1 MVAFWHQAAAH
12 LGRGSLK
19 ASLDG
24 YCRLETA
31 HGDTALVAD
40 DGSMVSLFRLD
51 GFRSLPGEEDVT
63 EACDRLR
70 VGLSPFFSKPGL
82 ALQFWFGHSPELG
95 TREVETI
102 IDDSARVARDNALD
116 LHDLL
121 DERRKLLPSKLYGE
135 RCYLALW
142 SRPSLLTAEDRSAS
156 QKQRTK
162 VLNAAPP
169 ISLGQIPDTALEG
182 LAIRHDSFVTA
193 LGREFG
199 AAGIALDL
207 LDNYEALNAIRKIV
221 APDTLGL
228 NHPWR
233 ATLPGDYLKARLPSL
248 GRSLKRKDISN
259 LVWPKLSEQIFTDHA
274 DVIDGKIVR
283 IGNTVFSGF
292 DIVLPPEIVVQFN
305 ELIRRVIANGTK
317 ISWRCSI
324 LMESGGFAGQVF
336 REQLARLLA
345 WTAPTHNG
353 RIKES
358 FERLRQT
365 DGDGN
370 TVIRWRA
377 SFAAWAP
384 ADEVG
389 QLRAHVSSLQEMV
402 KSWGNC
408 HTNAVVGDPL
418 DCVMSSALGL
428 STSSTAE
435 SCAADLLDVLAM
447 APIVRP
453 ACPWERGSI
462 IFRTADGKPF
472 PYQPG
477 SSKQNAS
484 VDIMVG
490 TPGSGK
496 SVLMNAINL
505 GVALSPQSGRGGD
518 NQAILPRIAII
529 DIGPS
534 SSGLISLIRD
544 ALPPN
549 RRHEAM
555 FHRLKMVERDAVNPF
570 DTQLCCR
577 RPFAHE
583 RSFLVNLIALICT
596 PEDADAPYD
605 GISQLAEACVD
616 EAYRYYSD
624 EVSPK
629 RYSPTMDLKVDDA
642 LKKHHFEVDEE
653 TSWWEIV
660 DFLFAKGEHHAA
672 ALAQRLAVPI
682 LGDLIPISNAETVRE
697 PFIEMRVQSTQEPMV
712 GAFQRQITAAIKQ
725 YVILSNPTRFDVS
738 NARVVAFD
746 LAGVTEATGK
756 RGRKQTA
763 VMYMMARQTLT
774 SDFWLDED
782 EIKASDLPEEV
793 RSHHLL
799 RFQNNRQMPKRIC
812 IDEYHLTGGL
822 GIRDQV
828 VADVRVGRKA
838 GVQISLASQLIGD
851 FDHSIRELA
860 TNIFLCNVP
869 TAESVR
875 TVMDTYDLPAS
886 LKPVI
891 SRLTGPEPGEGAPI
905 VAIFKLK
912 SQTYVQHFYN
922 QLGPIELW
930 ALSTTAEDT
939 ALRAILYERLGSPE
953 ARRILA
959 RRFPAGSAKS
969 EIEAELEGLMSSGQ
983 MIDDSVRSNVIARM
997 ADDLVKGAFQ

>member
-1 MVAFWHQAAAH
+1 MVSVWHQAASYF
-12 LGRGSLK
+12 GRTALK
-19 ASLDG
+19 NTLDA
-24 YCRLETA
+24 YCRLETSSGK
-31 HGDTALVAD
+31 HALVAD
-40 DGSMVSLFRLD
+40 DGSMVSVFRLD
-51 GFRSLPGEEDVT
+51 GFRSLPGEQDVT

-70 VGLSPFFSKPGL
+70 VGLSPFFARHGL
-82 ALQFWFGHSPELG
+82 ALQFWFGHSPDLG
-95 TREVETI
+95 EREVGAI
-102 IDDSARVARDNALD
+102 IDDTARIARDNDLALD
-116 LHDLL
+116 DLL
-121 DERRKLLPSKLYGE
+121 NERRNLLPHRVFGE

-142 SRPSLLTAEDRSAS
+142 TRPSLLTTEDRNQS
-156 QKQRTK
+156 QKKRVD
-162 VLNAAPP
+162 VLNSAPP
-169 ISLGQIPDTALEG
+169 LSLGQIPDSALQG
-182 LAIRHDSFVTA
+182 LATRHESFTDA
-193 LGREFG
+193 LGREFS
-199 AAGIALDL
+199 AAGIVVDLLNAHDALDVVRRV
-207 LDNYEALNAIRKIV
+207 IS
-221 APDTLGL
+221 PDTLGL
-228 NHPWR
+228 KSDWR
-233 ATLPGDYLKARLPSL
+233 VVLPSDYLRIRMPTLERHFRRGDL
-248 GRSLKRKDISN
+248 SN
-259 LVWPKLSEQIFTDHA
+259 LVWPKLSGQLFPDNAE
-274 DVIDGKIVR
+274 VVDGKIVR

-305 ELIRRVIANGTK
+305 DLIKRVIANGTK
-317 ISWRCSI
+317 ISWRCSFLI
-324 LMESGGFAGQVF
+324 ESSGFSGQVLK
-336 REQLARLLA
+336 EQLTRLLV

-353 RIKES
+353 RIKEA
-358 FERLRQT
+358 FDRLRKT

-370 TVIRWRA
+370 TVVRWRA
-377 SFAAWAP
+377 SFCAWAP
-384 ADEVG
+384 AGDEAT
-389 QLRAHVSSLQEMV
+389 LRTQVSSLQEMV
-402 KSWGNC
+402 KSWGNS
-408 HTNAVVGDPL
+408 HTNSLVGDPL
-418 DCVMSSALGL
+418 DCVMSSALAL

-462 IFRTADGKPF
+462 VFRTADGKSF

-505 GVALSPQSGRGGD
+505 GVALSPQAGATIDGK
-518 NQAILPRIAII
+518 AILPRISII

-544 ALPPN
+544 ALPPG
-549 RRHEAM
+549 RRHEAV
-555 FHRLKMVERDAVNPF
+555 FHRLKMEARYAVNPF

-583 RSFLVNLIALICT
+583 RAFLVNLIGLICT
-596 PEDADAPYD
+596 PEDSDAPYD

-624 EVSPK
+624 EENPK
-629 RYSPTMDLKVDDA
+629 RYAPTQDLV
-642 LKKHHFEVDEE
+642 VDETLQKYGFGIDDN
-653 TSWWEIV
+653 TSWWEIT
-660 DFLFAKGEHHAA
+660 DFLFSVKEYHAA
-672 ALAQRLAVPI
+672 ALAQRLAVPV
-682 LGDLIPISNAETVRE
+682 LGDLVALSNSETVRE
-697 PFIEMRVQSTQEPMV
+697 PFLEMRVKSTNELMV
-712 GAFQRQITAAIKQ
+712 SAFQRQITAAIKQ
-725 YVILSNPTRFDVS
+725 FIILASPTRFDVS
-738 NARVVAFD
+738 NARIIALD

-756 RGRKQTA
+756 RGRRQTA
-763 VMYMMARQTLT
+763 VMYMMARQTVT

-782 EIKASDLPEEV
+782 EIKDFGLSEGV
-793 RSHHLL
+793 MRYHLL
-799 RFQNNRQMPKRIC
+799 RFQNNRQMHKRIC

-875 TVMDTYDLPAS
+875 TVMDTYDLPAT

-891 SRLTGPEPGEGAPI
+891 SRLSGPEAGEGAPI

-912 SQTYVQHFYN
+912 DQTYVQHFYN

-939 ALRAILYERLGSPE
+939 ALRSILYERLGSAE

-959 RRFPAGSAKS
+959 RRFPSGSAKP
-969 EIEAELEGLMSSGQ
+969 EIEMQLEAVMATGRMVDDAE
-983 MIDDSVRSNVIARM
+983 RSNVISRM
-997 ADDLVKGAFQ
+997 ADELVKGAFH

>member
-1 MVAFWHQAAAH
+1 MVAFWHQTAAY
-12 LGRGSLK
+12 LGRNALN
-19 ASLDG
+19 ASLDA
-24 YCRLETA
+24 YCRLESA
-31 HGDTALVAD
+31 HGDYALLAD
-40 DGSMVSLFRLD
+40 DGSMVTLFRLE
-51 GFRSLPGEEDVT
+51 GFRSLPGEQDIT

-95 TREVETI
+95 RREIEAI
-102 IDDSARVARDNALD
+102 IDDTAAIARNNALD
-116 LHDLL
+116 LEDLME
-121 DERRKLLPSKLYGE
+121 ERRRLLPSKVHGE

-142 SRPSLLTAEDRSAS
+142 TQPNLLTSDDRAQSV
-156 QKQRTK
+156 KKRTD
-162 VLNAAPP
+162 VLRAAPP
-169 ISLGQIPDTALEG
+169 MTLGQIPDTALDG
-182 LAIRHDSFVTA
+182 LAVRHDSLVTA
-193 LGREFG
+193 LSREFSG
-199 AAGIALDL
+199 AGIVLDVLKTHDALD
-207 LDNYEALNAIRKIV
+207 AIRKV
-221 APDTLGL
+221 LAPETLGL
-228 NHPWR
+228 KHQWR
-233 ATLPGDYLKARLPSL
+233 ATLPGDYLRARLPSL
-248 GRSLKRKDISN
+248 DRHLKRKDLSN
-259 LVWPKLSEQIFTDHA
+259 LVWPKLSEQLFSDHA
-274 DVIDGKIVR
+274 DVLDGKVVQ
-283 IGNTVFSGF
+283 IGNTIFSGF
-292 DIVLPPEIVVQFN
+292 DITLPPEIVVSFN
-305 ELIRRVIANGTK
+305 DLIRRVVSNGTK
-317 ISWRCSI
+317 ISWRCSM
-324 LMESGGFAGQVF
+324 LVESGGFAGQVL

-358 FERLRQT
+358 FDRLRKT

-370 TVIRWRA
+370 TVVRWRA
-377 SFAAWAP
+377 SFTAWAP
-384 ADEVG
+384 ADDIAT
-389 QLRAHVSSLQEMV
+389 LRAHVASLQEMV
-402 KSWGNC
+402 RSWGNSQ
-408 HTNAVVGDPL
+408 TNSVVGDPL

-428 STSSTAE
+428 STASTAE

-447 APIVRP
+447 APLARP

-462 IFRTADGKPF
+462 VFRTSDGKPF

-505 GVALSPQSGRGGD
+505 GVALSPQAGSGKD
-518 NQAILPRIAII
+518 DKALLPRISII

-555 FHRLKMVERDAVNPF
+555 FHRLRMIEQDAVNPF
-570 DTQLCCR
+570 DTQLACR
-577 RPFAHE
+577 KPFAHE
-583 RSFLVNLIALICT
+583 RSFLVNLIGLICT
-596 PEDADAPYD
+596 PEDGNAPYD
-605 GISQLAEACVD
+605 GVSQLAEACVD
-616 EAYRYYSD
+616 EAYRVYSD
-624 EVSPK
+624 AVSPK
-629 RYSPTMDLKVDDA
+629 RYSQGMDLKVDDA
-642 LKKHHFEVDEE
+642 LTKHAFEIDPA
-653 TSWWEIV
+653 TSWWEVV
-660 DFLFAKGEHHAA
+660 DFFFAKGEFHIAA
-672 ALAQRLAVPI
+672 MAQRLAVPV
-682 LGDLIPISNAETVRE
+682 LGDLVPISNAETIRE
-697 PFIEMRVQSTQEPMV
+697 PFVEMRVQSTQESMI

-725 YVILSNPTRFDVS
+725 YVILASPTRFDIS
-738 NARVVAFD
+738 NARIIAFD
-746 LAGVTEATGK
+746 LAAVTEATGT

-763 VMYMMARQTLT
+763 VMYMMARQTIT

-782 EIKASDLPEEV
+782 EIKASDLSEDV
-793 RSHHLL
+793 KTHHLL
-799 RFQNNRQMPKRIC
+799 RWQNNRQMPKRIC

-851 FDHSIRELA
+851 FDHSIQELA

-869 TAESVR
+869 TADSVR
-875 TVMDTYDLPAS
+875 TVMETYDLPDT
-886 LKPVI
+886 LRPVI
-891 SRLTGPEPGEGAPI
+891 SRLSGPEAGEGAPI

-953 ARRILA
+953 ARRVLA
-959 RRFPAGSAKS
+959 RRFPSGSAKP
-969 EIEAELEGLMSSGQ
+969 EIEAELEQLMASGQ
-983 MIDDSVRSNVIARM
+983 MIDETARGNVIGRLAET
-997 ADDLVKGAFQ
+997 LVKGAYA

>member
-1 MVAFWHQAAAH
+1 MVSFWHQTAAY
-12 LGRGSLK
+12 LGRAALN
-19 ASLDG
+19 ASLDS
-24 YCRLETA
+24 YCRLESA
-31 HGDTALVAD
+31 HGAHALLAD
-40 DGSMVSLFRLD
+40 DASMLTVFRLD
-51 GFRSLPGEEDVT
+51 GFRSLPGEEDIS
-63 EACDRLR
+63 EASDRLR
-70 VGLSPFFSKPGL
+70 VGLSPFFAKPGL

-95 TREVETI
+95 RREVETI
-102 IDDSARVARDNALD
+102 IGDTGRVARDNSLALD
-116 LHDLL
+116 DLL
-121 DERRKLLPSKLYGE
+121 EERRKLLPRRIHGE

-142 SRPSLLTAEDRSAS
+142 TRPSLLTADDLAQSVARRSETL
-156 QKQRTK
+156 R
-162 VLNAAPP
+162 AAPP
-169 ISLGQIPDTALEG
+169 LTLGQIPDAALDG
-182 LAIRHDSFVTA
+182 LAIRHESFSAA
-193 LGREFG
+193 LEREFS
-199 AAGIALDL
+199 AAGVALER
-207 LDNYEALNAIRKIV
+207 LDVYDALNAIRKV
-221 APDTLGL
+221 LAPDTFGL

-233 ATLPGDYLKARLPSL
+233 ASLPGDVLRKRLPTL
-248 GRSLKRKDISN
+248 DRHIRRNDLSN
-259 LVWPKLSEQIFTDHA
+259 LVWPTLAEQLFSDHA
-274 DVIDGKIVR
+274 EVVDGKIVR

-292 DIVLPPEIVVQFN
+292 DIVLPPEIVVAFN
-305 ELIRRVIANGTK
+305 DLIRRVVTNGTK

-324 LMESGGFAGQVF
+324 LLESGGFAGQVL
-336 REQLARLLA
+336 REQLARLLV

-358 FERLRQT
+358 FERLRKT

-370 TVIRWRA
+370 TVVRWRA

-384 ADEVG
+384 ADEIAT
-389 QLRAHVSSLQEMV
+389 LRSHVSALQEMV
-402 KSWGNC
+402 RSWGNSQ
-408 HTNAVVGDPL
+408 TNALVGDPL

-428 STSSTAE
+428 STASTAE
-435 SCAADLLDVLAM
+435 SCAADLLDALAM
-447 APIVRP
+447 APIARP
-453 ACPWERGSI
+453 ACPWQKGSI
-462 IFRTADGKPF
+462 IFRTSDGKPF

-477 SSKQNAS
+477 SSLQNAS

-505 GVALSPQSGRGGD
+505 GVALSPQSGRAGD
-518 NQAILPRIAII
+518 DSALLPRISII

-544 ALPPN
+544 ALPPK

-555 FHRLKMVERDAVNPF
+555 FHRLRMVEQDAVNPF
-570 DTQLCCR
+570 DTQLGCR

-583 RSFLVNLIALICT
+583 RAFLVNLISLICT
-596 PEDADAPYD
+596 PEDSEAPYD
-605 GISQLAEACVD
+605 GVSQLAEACVD
-616 EAYRYYSD
+616 EAYRAYSD
-624 EVSPK
+624 EASPK
-629 RYSPTMDLKVDDA
+629 RYSPGMDLKVDEAIATHGVETDSA
-642 LKKHHFEVDEE
+642 

-660 DFLFAKGEHHAA
+660 DFLFERGALHEA
-672 ALAQRLAVPI
+672 ALAQRLAVPV

-697 PFIEMRVQSTQEPMV
+697 PFVEMRVESTKEPMI

-725 YVILSNPTRFDVS
+725 YIILASPTRFDVS
-738 NARVVAFD
+738 NARIIAFD
-746 LAGVTEATGK
+746 LAGVTEATGT

-774 SDFWLDED
+774 ADFWLDED
-782 EIKASDLPEEV
+782 EIKASNLPERV
-793 RSHHLL
+793 KAHHL
-799 RFQNNRQMPKRIC
+799 RRYQNNRQMPKRIC
-812 IDEYHLTGGL
+812 FDEYHLTGGL

-875 TVMDTYDLPAS
+875 TVMDTYDLPDT

-891 SRLTGPEPGEGAPI
+891 SRLSGPEAGEGAPI

-912 SQTYVQHFYN
+912 AQTYVQHFYN

-939 ALRAILYERLGSPE
+939 ALRALLYERLGSQE

-959 RRFPAGSAKS
+959 RRFPAGTAKT
-969 EIEAELEGLMSSGQ
+969 EIEAELEQIMSSGQ
-983 MIDDSVRSNVIARM
+983 MVDEAVRGTVIGRM
-997 ADDLVKGAFQ
+997 ADDLIRGAYQ

>member
-1 MVAFWHQAAAH
+1 MVAFWHQAAAY
-12 LGRGSLK
+12 LGRNTLG
-19 ASLDG
+19 ASLDS
-24 YCRLETA
+24 YCRLETS
-31 HGDTALVAD
+31 HGEHALLAE
-40 DGSMVSLFRLD
+40 DGSMVTLFRLE
-51 GFRSLPGEEDVT
+51 GFRSLPGEQDIT

-95 TREVETI
+95 RREIETI
-102 IDDSARVARDNALD
+102 IDDTARIARTNALD

-121 DERRKLLPSKLYGE
+121 GERRKLLPVTIHGE

-142 SRPSLLTAEDRSAS
+142 TRPSLLTNDDRNRS
-156 QKQRTK
+156 QTK
-162 VLNAAPP
+162 RSDTLKAAPP
-169 ISLGQIPDTALEG
+169 LTLGQIPDAALEG
-182 LAIRHDSFVTA
+182 LSVRHESLVTA
-193 LGREFG
+193 LEREFG
-199 AAGIALDL
+199 GAGIVLETLDT
-207 LDNYEALNAIRKIV
+207 YEALNAIRKAL
-221 APDTLGL
+221 APETLGL

-233 ATLPGDYLKARLPSL
+233 ATLPGDALRARMPTLD
-248 GRSLKRKDISN
+248 RHFKRKDLSN
-259 LVWPKLSEQIFTDHA
+259 LVWPTLSEQLFTDHA
-274 DVIDGKIVR
+274 EVVDSKIVQ

-292 DIVLPPEIVVQFN
+292 DITLPPEIVVAFN
-305 ELIRRVIANGTK
+305 DLIRRVVTNGTK
-317 ISWRCSI
+317 ISWRCAM
-324 LMESGGFAGQVF
+324 LVESGGFAGQVL
-336 REQLARLLA
+336 REQLARLLE

-358 FERLRQT
+358 FARLRQT

-370 TVIRWRA
+370 TVVRWRA
-377 SFAAWAP
+377 SFCAWAP
-384 ADEVG
+384 ADDIAL
-389 QLRAHVSSLQEMV
+389 LRAHVASLQEMV
-402 KSWGNC
+402 RSWGNSQ
-408 HTNAVVGDPL
+408 TNAIAGDPL

-428 STSSTAE
+428 STASTAE
-435 SCAADLLDVLAM
+435 SCASDLLDVLAM
-447 APIVRP
+447 SPLARP
-453 ACPWERGSI
+453 ACPWQKGSI
-462 IFRTADGKPF
+462 VFRTSDGKPF

-505 GVALSPQSGRGGD
+505 GVALSPQAGSDKDDG
-518 NQAILPRIAII
+518 ALLPRISII

-544 ALPPN
+544 ALPPK

-555 FHRLKMVERDAVNPF
+555 FHRLRMVEQDAVNPF
-570 DTQLCCR
+570 DTQLGCR

-583 RSFLVNLIALICT
+583 RAFLVNLIALICT
-596 PEDADAPYD
+596 PEDGDAPYD

-616 EAYRYYSD
+616 EAYRIHAD
-624 EVSPK
+624 DVSPK
-629 RYSPTMDLKVDDA
+629 RYSPGMELKVDDA
-642 LKKHHFEVDEE
+642 LQSHGFETDNA

-660 DFLFAKGEHHAA
+660 DFLFDRGEFHVA
-672 ALAQRLAVPI
+672 ALAQRLAVPV
-682 LGDLIPISNAETVRE
+682 LGDLVPISNAETIRE
-697 PFIEMRVQSTQEPMV
+697 PFVEMRVQSTQEPLV
-712 GAFQRQITAAIKQ
+712 GAFQRQITGAIKQ
-725 YVILSNPTRFDVS
+725 YVILASPTRFDVS
-738 NARVVAFD
+738 NARIVAFD
-746 LAGVTEATGK
+746 LAGVTQATGT

-774 SDFWLDED
+774 ADFWLDED
-782 EIKASDLPEEV
+782 EIKAADLPDAV
-793 RSHHLL
+793 KAHHLL
-799 RFQNNRQMPKRIC
+799 RWQNNRQMPKRIC

-851 FDHSIRELA
+851 FDPSIRELA

-869 TAESVR
+869 TADSVKA
-875 TVMDTYDLPAS
+875 VMDTYDLPET

-891 SRLTGPEPGEGAPI
+891 SRLSGPEPGQGAPI
-905 VAIFKLK
+905 VGIFKLK

-939 ALRAILYERLGSPE
+939 ALRALLYERIGSPE
-953 ARRILA
+953 ARRVLA
-959 RRFPAGSAKS
+959 RRFPAGSAKP
-969 EIEAELEGLMSSGQ
+969 EIEAELEQLMASGQ
-983 MIDDSVRSNVIARM
+983 MIDEAARGNVIARL
-997 ADDLVKGAFQ
+997 ADTLVQGAFA